1 MEVETELFMNSETS
15 FILVLMG
22 SNIHAD
28 SSEELITKLN
38 TFFQYFVEG
47 Q

>member
-1 MEVETELFMNSETS
+1 MNSETS
-15 FILVLMG
+15 FILHLMG

-28 SSEELITKLN
+28 SSEEVIIKLN
-38 TFFQYFVEG
+38 TFFLYSVEG